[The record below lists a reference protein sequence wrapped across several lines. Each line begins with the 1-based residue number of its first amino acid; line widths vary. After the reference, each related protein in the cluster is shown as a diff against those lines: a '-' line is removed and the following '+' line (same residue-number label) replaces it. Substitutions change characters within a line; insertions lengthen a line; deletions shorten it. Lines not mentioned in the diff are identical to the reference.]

1 MEINENKGS
10 FYTDKFGS
18 VSGKTHLENEHFDLF
33 SLNPFLGENPAPAP
47 YDKRDYF
54 KIMLFKGKGKVLY
67 ADKVIEAKKQ
77 VLSFSNPLIPCKWID
92 KQEIEGG
99 VYCIFDKEFFH
110 QFADLSDYSVFQPG
124 GNHVFELSDEQ
135 LEKSVALFERLF
147 DEVESDYKHKYD
159 VLRTTVFEL
168 MHLAMK
174 MEPSKS
180 TQSKEIN
187 ASQRISS
194 MFLDLLERQFPI
206 NESHNSIVLRTA
218 SDFAKQ
224 LNVHVNHLNRALK
237 QTTNKTT
244 SELIAERLLQ
254 ESKIL
259 LKHSQQDISEI
270 GYSLGFSEAT
280 HFSNFFKKHT
290 DTSPSQFRNV

>member
-1 MEINENKGS
+1 
-10 FYTDKFGS
+10 
-18 VSGKTHLENEHFDLF
+18 
-33 SLNPFLGENPAPAP
+33 
-47 YDKRDYF
+47 
-54 KIMLFKGKGKVLY
+54 
-67 ADKVIEAKKQ
+67 
-77 VLSFSNPLIPCKWID
+77 
-92 KQEIEGG
+92 

-135 LEKSVALFERLF
+135 LEKSVAFFERLF

-280 HFSNFFKKHT
+280 HFSNFFKKHM